1 MTFSKKMSD
10 TIAAI
15 ATAHGVGSISIVRL
29 SGERALEFALKL
41 SHKTKLTPRH
51 ATFTK
56 LFNQNNEIIDEAI
69 MIYFKAPYSFTGED
83 IVEFQTHGG
92 FSVSEVL
99 LEELVSLGARL
110 ALAGEFSKRACLN
123 GKMTPLKA
131 LNIQD
136 LILSKSALAAK
147 IIARNMQGNLG
158 ELLEKIRTDL
168 VKTLAFVETSIDY
181 ADDDLPSDLLEQ
193 ISTMCEE
200 NSKILKEI
208 YTLSQSKKGL
218 IEGFKIAIV
227 GKPNVGK
234 SSLLNALLS
243 YERAIVSDIAG
254 TTRDTIE
261 ENFKLGTHLLRI
273 IDTAGIR
280 ESKDVIEQ
288 IGVALSKK
296 SLEDADIILAVFDA
310 SRVQDKEDEKI
321 FDLLANTDKKIFW
334 ILNKSDLENVFKN
347 TQNKNFIKLSAQK
360 DITLL
365 KEELQNYL
373 NSFDSEGI
381 MVSSLDLI
389 NACKISSEAIFRAK
403 GLLEESSLELFAFEL
418 NLAINELARFTKD
431 FQRDEILDE
440 MFGNFCLGK

>member
-1 MTFSKKMSD
+1 MSD

-41 SHKTKLTPRH
+41 SHKTKLIPRH

-69 MIYFKAPYSFTGED
+69 MIYFKTPYSFTGED

-261 ENFKLGTHLLRI
+261 ESFKLGTHLLRI

-280 ESKDVIEQ
+280 ESKDTIEQ

-310 SRVQDKEDEKI
+310 SRVQDKEDGKI

-440 MFGNFCLGK
+440 MFGSFCLGK

>member
-1 MTFSKKMSD
+1 MSD

-99 LEELVSLGARL
+99 LEELVGLGARL

-261 ENFKLGTHLLRI
+261 ESFKLGTHLLRI

>member
-1 MTFSKKMSD
+1 MSD

-41 SHKTKLTPRH
+41 SHKTKLIPRH

-69 MIYFKAPYSFTGED
+69 MIYFKTPYSFTGED

-261 ENFKLGTHLLRI
+261 ESFKLGTHLLRI

-280 ESKDVIEQ
+280 ESKDTIEQ

-310 SRVQDKEDEKI
+310 SRVQDKEDGKI
-321 FDLLANTDKKIFW
+321 FELLANTDKKIFW

-418 NLAINELARFTKD
+418 NLAINELARFIKD

>member
-1 MTFSKKMSD
+1 MSD

-99 LEELVSLGARL
+99 LEELASLGARL

-261 ENFKLGTHLLRI
+261 ESFKLGTHLLRI

-280 ESKDVIEQ
+280 ESKDAIEQ

>member
-1 MTFSKKMSD
+1 MSD

-41 SHKTKLTPRH
+41 SHKTKLIPRH

-92 FSVSEVL
+92 ISVSEVL

>member
-1 MTFSKKMSD
+1 MSD

-208 YTLSQSKKGL
+208 YMLSQSKKGL

-261 ENFKLGTHLLRI
+261 ESFKLGTHLLRI

-296 SLEDADIILAVFDA
+296 SLEDADIILADFDA

-334 ILNKSDLENVFKN
+334 ILNKSELENVFKN

>member
-1 MTFSKKMSD
+1 MSD

-158 ELLEKIRTDL
+158 KLLEKIRTDL

-261 ENFKLGTHLLRI
+261 ESFKLGTHLLRI

-310 SRVQDKEDEKI
+310 SRVQDKEDGKI
-321 FDLLANTDKKIFW
+321 FELLANTDKKIFW

-365 KEELQNYL
+365 KEELQNYF

>member
-1 MTFSKKMSD
+1 MSD

-261 ENFKLGTHLLRI
+261 ESFKLGTHLLRI

>member
-1 MTFSKKMSD
+1 MSD

-69 MIYFKAPYSFTGED
+69 MIYFKTPYSFTGED

-261 ENFKLGTHLLRI
+261 ESFKLGTHLLRI

-280 ESKDVIEQ
+280 ESKDAIEQ

-310 SRVQDKEDEKI
+310 SRVQDKEDGKI
-321 FDLLANTDKKIFW
+321 FELLANTDKKIFW

>member
-1 MTFSKKMSD
+1 MSD

-29 SGERALEFALKL
+29 SGERALEFALRF
-41 SHKTKLTPRH
+41 SRKTKLTPRH

-181 ADDDLPSDLLEQ
+181 ADDDLPSDLLEK

-200 NSKILKEI
+200 NFKILKEI

-218 IEGFKIAIV
+218 IEGFKIAII

-261 ENFKLGTHLLRI
+261 ESFKLGTHLLRI

-280 ESKDVIEQ
+280 ESKDTIEQ

-321 FDLLANTDKKIFW
+321 FELLANTDKKIFW

-347 TQNKNFIKLSAQK
+347 TRNKNFIKLSAQK

-403 GLLEESSLELFAFEL
+403 ELLEESSLELFAFEL

>member
-1 MTFSKKMSD
+1 MSD

-123 GKMTPLKA
+123 GKMTLLKA

-261 ENFKLGTHLLRI
+261 ESFKLGTHLLRI

-365 KEELQNYL
+365 KEELQNYF

>member
-1 MTFSKKMSD
+1 MSD

-29 SGERALEFALKL
+29 SGKRALEFALKL

-181 ADDDLPSDLLEQ
+181 ADDDLPSDLLQQ

-200 NSKILKEI
+200 NSKILKEV
-208 YTLSQSKKGL
+208 YTLSQSRKGL

-261 ENFKLGTHLLRI
+261 ESFKLGTHLLRI

-280 ESKDVIEQ
+280 ESKDAIEQ

-360 DITLL
+360 DIALL

>member
-1 MTFSKKMSD
+1 MSD

-51 ATFTK
+51 AAFTK

-92 FSVSEVL
+92 FSVSEAL

-208 YTLSQSKKGL
+208 YTLSQSRKGL

-261 ENFKLGTHLLRI
+261 ESFKLGTHLLRI

>member
-1 MTFSKKMSD
+1 MSD

-261 ENFKLGTHLLRI
+261 ESFKLGTHLLRI

-280 ESKDVIEQ
+280 ESKDAIEQ

-360 DITLL
+360 DIALL

>member
-1 MTFSKKMSD
+1 MSD

-261 ENFKLGTHLLRI
+261 ESFKLGTHLLRI

-280 ESKDVIEQ
+280 ESKDAIEQ

-418 NLAINELARFTKD
+418 NLAINELVRFTKD

>member
-1 MTFSKKMSD
+1 MSD

-261 ENFKLGTHLLRI
+261 ESFKLGTHLLRI

-321 FDLLANTDKKIFW
+321 FELLANTDKKIFW

>member
-1 MTFSKKMSD
+1 MSD
-10 TIAAI
+10 TIVAI
-15 ATAHGVGSISIVRL
+15 STAHGVGSISIVRL

-41 SHKTKLTPRH
+41 SRKTKLTPRY

-69 MIYFKAPYSFTGED
+69 MIYFKSPFSFTGED

-92 FSVSEVL
+92 FSVSEIL

-136 LILSKSALAAK
+136 LILSKSVLAAK

-158 ELLEKIRTDL
+158 ELLEKIRIDL

-218 IEGFKIAIV
+218 IEGFKIAII

-261 ENFKLGTHLLRI
+261 ESFKLGTHLLRI

-280 ESKDVIEQ
+280 ESKDTIEQ

-310 SRVQDKEDEKI
+310 SRKEDEEDKKI
-321 FDLLANTDKKIFW
+321 FKLLENIDKKIFW
-334 ILNKSDLENVFKN
+334 ILNKTDLESIFEN

-360 DITLL
+360 DIALL
-365 KEELQNYL
+365 KQELQNYL

-403 GLLEESSLELFAFEL
+403 GLLKENSLELFAFEF

-440 MFGNFCLGK
+440 IFGNFCLGK

>member
-1 MTFSKKMSD
+1 MSD

-99 LEELVSLGARL
+99 LEELVGLGARL

-218 IEGFKIAIV
+218 IEGFKITIV

-261 ENFKLGTHLLRI
+261 ESFKLGTHLLRI

-280 ESKDVIEQ
+280 ESKDAIEQ

-365 KEELQNYL
+365 KEELQNYF

>member
-1 MTFSKKMSD
+1 M
-10 TIAAI
+10 
-15 ATAHGVGSISIVRL
+15 GSISIVRL

-83 IVEFQTHGG
+83 IVEFQIHGG

-131 LNIQD
+131 LNMQD

-261 ENFKLGTHLLRI
+261 ESFKLGTHLLRI

>member
-1 MTFSKKMSD
+1 MSD

-41 SHKTKLTPRH
+41 SHKTKLIPRH

-69 MIYFKAPYSFTGED
+69 MIYFKTPYSFTGED

-208 YTLSQSKKGL
+208 YILSQSKKGL

-261 ENFKLGTHLLRI
+261 ESFKLGTHLLRI

-280 ESKDVIEQ
+280 ESKDTIEQ

-310 SRVQDKEDEKI
+310 SRVQDKEDGKI
-321 FDLLANTDKKIFW
+321 FELLANTDKKIFW

>member
-1 MTFSKKMSD
+1 MSD

-41 SHKTKLTPRH
+41 GHKTKLTPRH

-261 ENFKLGTHLLRI
+261 ESFKLGTHLLRI

-310 SRVQDKEDEKI
+310 SRVQDKEDGKI
-321 FDLLANTDKKIFW
+321 FELLANTDKKIFW

>member
-1 MTFSKKMSD
+1 MSD

-200 NSKILKEI
+200 NSKILKEV
-208 YTLSQSKKGL
+208 YTLSQSRKGL

-261 ENFKLGTHLLRI
+261 ESFKLGTHLLRI

-280 ESKDVIEQ
+280 ESKDAIEQ

>member
-1 MTFSKKMSD
+1 MSD

-15 ATAHGVGSISIVRL
+15 ATAHGVGSISIARL

-83 IVEFQTHGG
+83 IVEFQIHGG

-261 ENFKLGTHLLRI
+261 ESFKLGTHLLRI

>member
-1 MTFSKKMSD
+1 MSD

-181 ADDDLPSDLLEQ
+181 SDDDLPSDLLEQ

-261 ENFKLGTHLLRI
+261 ESFKLGTHLLRI

-310 SRVQDKEDEKI
+310 SRVQDKEDGKI
-321 FDLLANTDKKIFW
+321 FELLANTDKKIFW

>member
-1 MTFSKKMSD
+1 MSD

-136 LILSKSALAAK
+136 LILSKSTLAAK

-261 ENFKLGTHLLRI
+261 ESFKLGTHLLRI

-280 ESKDVIEQ
+280 ESKDAIEQ

>member
-1 MTFSKKMSD
+1 MSD

-261 ENFKLGTHLLRI
+261 ESFKLGTHLLRI

-321 FDLLANTDKKIFW
+321 FNLLANTDKKIFW

>member
-1 MTFSKKMSD
+1 MSD

-181 ADDDLPSDLLEQ
+181 AADDLPSDLLEQ

-261 ENFKLGTHLLRI
+261 ESFKLGTHLLRI

-365 KEELQNYL
+365 KEELQNYF

>member
-1 MTFSKKMSD
+1 MSD

-243 YERAIVSDIAG
+243 YERSIVSDIAG

-261 ENFKLGTHLLRI
+261 ESFKLGTHLLRI

-280 ESKDVIEQ
+280 ESKDAIEQ

-310 SRVQDKEDEKI
+310 SREEDKEDGKI
-321 FDLLANTDKKIFW
+321 FELLANTDKKIFW

>member
-1 MTFSKKMSD
+1 MSD

-83 IVEFQTHGG
+83 IIEFQTHGG

-261 ENFKLGTHLLRI
+261 ESFKLGTHLLRI

-280 ESKDVIEQ
+280 ESKDAIEQ
-288 IGVALSKK
+288 VGVALSKK

-310 SRVQDKEDEKI
+310 SRVRDKEDGKI

>member
-1 MTFSKKMSD
+1 MSD

-147 IIARNMQGNLG
+147 IIARNLQGNLG

-261 ENFKLGTHLLRI
+261 ESFKLGTHLLRI

-280 ESKDVIEQ
+280 ESKDAIEQ

>member
-1 MTFSKKMSD
+1 MSD

-136 LILSKSALAAK
+136 LILSKSALAVK

-261 ENFKLGTHLLRI
+261 ESFKLGTHLLRI

-280 ESKDVIEQ
+280 ESKDAIEQ

-334 ILNKSDLENVFKN
+334 ILNKNDLENVFKN

>member
-1 MTFSKKMSD
+1 MND

-41 SHKTKLTPRH
+41 SHKTKLIPRH

-92 FSVSEVL
+92 FSVSEIL

-200 NSKILKEI
+200 NSKILKEV
-208 YTLSQSKKGL
+208 YTLSQSRKGL

-261 ENFKLGTHLLRI
+261 ESFKLGTHLLRI

-280 ESKDVIEQ
+280 ESKDAIEQ
-288 IGVALSKK
+288 IGVALSRK
-296 SLEDADIILAVFDA
+296 SLEDADIILAVFDT

-360 DITLL
+360 DIALL

>member
-1 MTFSKKMSD
+1 MSD

-41 SHKTKLTPRH
+41 SHKTKLIPRH

-261 ENFKLGTHLLRI
+261 ESFKLGTHLLRI

-365 KEELQNYL
+365 KEELQNYF

-440 MFGNFCLGK
+440 IFGNFCLGK

>member
-1 MTFSKKMSD
+1 MSD

-92 FSVSEVL
+92 FSVSEAL
-99 LEELVSLGARL
+99 LEELVSLGARF

-261 ENFKLGTHLLRI
+261 ESFKLGTHLLRI

-321 FDLLANTDKKIFW
+321 FDLLANADKKIFW

>member
-1 MTFSKKMSD
+1 MSD

-41 SHKTKLTPRH
+41 SHKTKLIPRH

-69 MIYFKAPYSFTGED
+69 MIYFKTPYSFTGED

-261 ENFKLGTHLLRI
+261 ESFKLGTHLLRI

-280 ESKDVIEQ
+280 ESKDTIEQ

-310 SRVQDKEDEKI
+310 SRVQDKEDGKI

-440 MFGNFCLGK
+440 MFSNFCLGK

>member
-1 MTFSKKMSD
+1 MSD

-15 ATAHGVGSISIVRL
+15 ATAHGVGSISIIRL

-193 ISTMCEE
+193 ISIMCEE

-208 YTLSQSKKGL
+208 YMLSQSKKGL

-261 ENFKLGTHLLRI
+261 ESFKLGTHLLRI

-280 ESKDVIEQ
+280 ESKDTIEQ

-373 NSFDSEGI
+373 NSFDSEGV

-431 FQRDEILDE
+431 FQRDEILDK

>member
-1 MTFSKKMSD
+1 MSD

-41 SHKTKLTPRH
+41 SHKTKLIPRH

-69 MIYFKAPYSFTGED
+69 MIYFKTPYSFTGED

-158 ELLEKIRTDL
+158 KLLEKIRTDL

-261 ENFKLGTHLLRI
+261 ESFKLGTHLLRI

>member
-1 MTFSKKMSD
+1 MSD

-158 ELLEKIRTDL
+158 KLLEKIRTDL

-218 IEGFKIAIV
+218 IEGFKIAII

-261 ENFKLGTHLLRI
+261 ESFKLGTHLLRI

-365 KEELQNYL
+365 KEELQNYF

>member
-1 MTFSKKMSD
+1 MSD

-69 MIYFKAPYSFTGED
+69 LIYFKAPYSFTGED

-261 ENFKLGTHLLRI
+261 ESFKLGTHLLRI

-280 ESKDVIEQ
+280 ESKDAIEQ

-310 SRVQDKEDEKI
+310 SREEDKEDGKI
-321 FDLLANTDKKIFW
+321 FELLVNTDKKIFW